1 MRTAARAIV
10 GALALGTAVGLAAPG
25 AGAATTTTTRPRP
38 AEETSSAPAPA
49 TVGSTPTTT
58 TAPKTT
64 ATTSTATAPA
74 TTATTAPAAP
84 AATVP
89 GSIPG
94 DCSRDVTTE
103 LNAWI
108 ASVPDGSTLRFGPA
122 ACYRV
127 DRTIRIKDRVGL
139 TIDGNGATFRAM
151 TSGRELPP
159 SQARTRSMFSFTR
172 GRDLTVRDV
181 VVRGANP
188 NAGTGD
194 HAYVAAL
201 EAQTAYVVGGVH
213 DMVMDHVE
221 AYDVYGDFVF
231 VGPATQHLVVRNSKF
246 SRNGRQGW
254 TINGEDITFE
264 HNSIRATR
272 RATVDLEPATRTSI
286 ARRILIRDNTI
297 GPGRLYFL
305 ANEGQAAPTEDISVI
320 GNTFVHKAMTIR
332 VSPPRGTRVRYR
344 VVGNVSDTPVGF
356 GGGGALTFNN
366 VVGIEVRDNV
376 QPMQKGRHIS
386 GVSIRNSRDVVVR
399 GNSFP
404 YGRAPIFTRGG
415 NFDVSQSDNQVGNPL
430 HAAKDVTYPGPF

>member
-1 MRTAARAIV
+1 MQAAVRALV
-10 GALALGTAVGLAAPG
+10 GALALGTATGLAAPI
-25 AGAATTTTTRPRP
+25 ADAATTPATARPVP
-38 AEETSSAPAPA
+38 SEETVALLPPA
-49 TVGSTPTTT
+49 TVESTPTTT
-58 TAPKTT
+58 AP
-64 ATTSTATAPA
+64 TST
-74 TTATTAPAAP
+74 TTTTTTTAPASGTATIP
-84 AATVP
+84 A
-89 GSIPG
+89 GIPG
-94 DCSRDVTTE
+94 DCSRDVSRE

-108 ASVPDGSTLRFGPA
+108 ASVSDGSTLRFGPS

-127 DRTIRIKDRVGL
+127 DRTLRIKDRIGL

-159 SQARTRSMFSFTR
+159 SQARTRSMFSFMQ

-181 VVRGANP
+181 IVRGANP

-194 HAYVAAL
+194 LAYVAAL
-201 EAQTAYVVGGVH
+201 EAQTAYVVGGVQN
-213 DMVMDHVE
+213 MVMDHVE

-231 VGPATQHLVVRNSKF
+231 VGPATKGLVVRNSNF
-246 SRNGRQGW
+246 ARNGRQGW

-272 RATVDLEPATRTSI
+272 RATIDLEPAKRTSI
-286 ARRILIRDNTI
+286 ARRVTIRDNTI

-320 GNTFVHKAMTIR
+320 GNTFVRKAMTIR
-332 VSPPRGTRVRYR
+332 VDPPRGTRARYR
-344 VVGNVSDTPVGF
+344 IIGNVSDTPVGF

-376 QPMQKGRHIS
+376 QPMQKGRYIS
-386 GVSIRNSRDVVVR
+386 GVSIRGSRDVVVT

-404 YGRAPIFTRGG
+404 YGRAPILSRGA
-415 NFDVSQSDNQVGNPL
+415 NFNVSQSDNRVGNPL
-430 HAAKDVTYPGPF
+430 HGAKDVSYPGPY